1 MDEVLNVQNGTKY
14 HTPYCKQ
21 KDSEIAFSRY
31 NNFIVNRVPI
41 YGLGE
46 CRDLAITIFVVL
58 QHTDMYT
65 NDIIVVV
72 AERIKL

>member
-1 MDEVLNVQNGTKY
+1 MDKVLKVQDGTKY
-14 HTPYCKQ
+14 HTTQCEQ

-46 CRDLAITIFVVL
+46 CRDHAISIFGVF
-58 QHTDMYT
+58 QHPDMYT
-65 NDIIVVV
+65 NDFIVVV
-72 AERIKL
+72 TERTKL